1 MNLQCVLP
9 EVLLLVLLYHLHK
22 HYKQKVS
29 KMLFFIVL
37 AEVAVILSMWL
48 FFFFLCSLTSV
59 LAKLRGTAV
68 WCE

>member
-1 MNLQCVLP
+1 MNLQCILP

-48 FFFFLCSLTSV
+48 FFFLYSLTSV

-68 WCE
+68 WCD

>member
-48 FFFFLCSLTSV
+48 FFFSLLSHICAGKT
-59 LAKLRGTAV
+59 
-68 WCE
+68 